1 MLDDPMT
8 PRRPH
13 PRSISLRA
21 CAPRTLHTMAEQSFG
36 YYPHPSSFDS
46 FSSLQYNQSPYD
58 TGYIGHDNNPFADT
72 NFVGTQPTPQ
82 DDAPSWSGSFSTPQT
97 DGIVFQR
104 RGAVSDAVP
113 DQASPEASNDS
124 VPKGLRIDTSCGSGN
139 LDQHHVQEQAAT
151 NLGSPVNIRPQH
163 LNSATT
169 PTSFPSSLNTYET
182 STPPTTLDMNHQR
195 GTLPLSL
202 AMPQNSPY
210 YISHQGMYENQQLSH
225 PHSAHPGR
233 PNQQPS
239 MQDQCH
245 YGPSS
250 SPQLHMHSLSAPP
263 YGPPTQNGFSIP
275 YTPSSIASS
284 SVRSVSPASTAAT
297 SAQPLDFSAYASP
310 VGEHDTGAGECIVP
324 VPSLSTLTFVN
335 GSPHSSAVS
344 VHLSATHQSNSL
356 VTSGHSHPSI
366 ARSSTVAPRPGNNHT
381 GSPIRRRAN
390 KQRLDDARR
399 KEICSY
405 ARDRPKA
412 RQEDIAIKYGVERST
427 ISKILKHKDKWLSL
441 DTNPR
446 KSIPVKHRPSKFPE
460 IETELLKWVRQCQE
474 NGTNITDT
482 RIKAKAKECAA
493 EIGLPEGKFKAS
505 SGWIENFKLRNSL
518 TRRSQDERDPSPQHE
533 SGEDLEQMDE
543 DETMPT
549 SASQTTQLEDSD
561 SHNADRVEQN
571 SFNSM
576 TTVSTDL
583 DHGLM
588 SQDNSFS
595 TFSTDPMSNATQ
607 DLSAFQSNT
616 PLSSAVSSF
625 ASSPSATR
633 PQRALNDGGLRS
645 RAHSHSVAMRAVG
658 PASSPQVGVC
668 SIQPMSPVR
677 LDMRFAGTPTSAAIP
692 RFPSPLSAS
701 TSVSG
706 NGLAMAHNARYSPIS
721 QKHSRHPSDASAFSY
736 DVASQASTDIS
747 SIGSSLFDAPSPH
760 QTLEALDMVLK
771 YLEQPQTAGIA
782 SQLDC
787 RTFIAVRDRL
797 AERLVQSLPA
807 SSDSEPLGLDGGL
820 A

>member
-1 MLDDPMT
+1 MLDDPMI
-8 PRRPH
+8 PQRPYH
-13 PRSISLRA
+13 LPTLPRSIS
-21 CAPRTLHTMAEQSFG
+21 PRTPITRTPRTMTEQPFG
-36 YYPHPSSFDS
+36 YYQHPSSFDP
-46 FSSLQYNQSPYD
+46 FSGLQYNQPPYD
-58 TGYIGHDNNPFADT
+58 TGYIGNDSNPFADP
-72 NFVGTQPTPQ
+72 NFVSAQPVQ
-82 DDAPSWSGSFSTPQT
+82 DDTPSWSASFAAPNTNGVS
-97 DGIVFQR
+97 FQR
-104 RGAVSDAVP
+104 RGAVSDVAP
-113 DQASPEASNDS
+113 EQASPEASNDS
-124 VPKGLRIDTSCGSGN
+124 VPKGLRIDTSCGNGN
-139 LDQHHVQEQAAT
+139 LDQHHVQEAAT

-169 PTSFPSSLNTYET
+169 PTSFPSGLNTYET

-202 AMPQNSPY
+202 SMPQNSPY
-210 YISHQGMYENQQLSH
+210 YTSHQGVYDNQHMPH
-225 PHSAHPGR
+225 PHSAHPSR
-233 PNQQPS
+233 PNHQPLA
-239 MQDQCH
+239 QDQSH
-245 YGPSS
+245 YGPLR
-250 SPQLHMHSLSAPP
+250 SPQLHIHPLSAPP

-297 SAQPLDFSAYASP
+297 SAQPLDFSYASP
-310 VGEHDTGAGECIVP
+310 VGDYDMGT
-324 VPSLSTLTFVN
+324 
-335 GSPHSSAVS
+335 VS
-344 VHLSATHQSNSL
+344 VHPSAIHQPNLL
-356 VTSGHSHPSI
+356 VTGSHPHPSI
-366 ARSSTVAPRPGNNHT
+366 ARSSAGISRSVNNNTV
-381 GSPIRRRAN
+381 SPIRRRAN

-460 IETELLKWVRQCQE
+460 IETELLKWVKQCQQ

-518 TRRSQDERDPSPQHE
+518 TRRSQDERDASPPRE
-533 SGEDLEQMDE
+533 GGEDPEQMDE
-543 DETMPT
+543 DESIPM
-549 SASQTTQLEDSD
+549 SASQATQAEDGD
-561 SHNADRVEQN
+561 NYDADGVEQN
-571 SFNSM
+571 SFNSVL
-576 TTVSTDL
+576 TVSTDL
-583 DHGLM
+583 EPGLLPH
-588 SQDNSFS
+588 DNSFS
-595 TFSTDPMSNATQ
+595 TFSTDSMLNTTQDFSAFHSDTPMS
-607 DLSAFQSNT
+607 SA
-616 PLSSAVSSF
+616 ASSF
-625 ASSPSATR
+625 ASSPSGPR
-633 PQRALNDGGLRS
+633 PQRALNDAGLRS
-645 RAHSHSVAMRAVG
+645 RAHSHSVAMRAMG
-658 PASSPQVGVC
+658 PMGSPQVGACPV
-668 SIQPMSPVR
+668 QPMSPAR

-701 TSVSG
+701 TSASG
-706 NGLAMAHNARYSPIS
+706 NGLAMAHNARYSPMS

-747 SIGSSLFDAPSPH
+747 SLGSSLFETPSPH

-771 YLEQPQTAGIA
+771 YLQQPQTASIA
-782 SQLDC
+782 SHLD
-787 RTFIAVRDRL
+787 RNTFAAVRERL
-797 AERLVQSLPA
+797 AERLMQSLPVSSESGPL
-807 SSDSEPLGLDGGL
+807 SSDSGL

>member
-1 MLDDPMT
+1 MT
-8 PRRPH
+8 
-13 PRSISLRA
+13 
-21 CAPRTLHTMAEQSFG
+21 EQSFG
-36 YYPHPSSFDS
+36 YYQHPPSFDP

-58 TGYIGHDNNPFADT
+58 TGYIGNDNNPFVDA
-72 NFVGTQPTPQ
+72 NFVGAQSAPQ
-82 DDAPSWSGSFSTPQT
+82 DDTPSWSASFANPDTNGAS
-97 DGIVFQR
+97 FQR

-113 DQASPEASNDS
+113 EQANPEASNDS
-124 VPKGLRIDTSCGSGN
+124 VPKGLRIDTSCGNGS
-139 LDQHHVQEQAAT
+139 LDQHHVQETAM

-169 PTSFPSSLNTYET
+169 PTSFPSGLNTYET

-195 GTLPLSL
+195 GTLSLSL
-202 AMPQNSPY
+202 TMPQNSTY
-210 YISHQGMYENQQLSH
+210 YTNHQEMYDNQHLSH

-233 PNQQPS
+233 ANHQPLT
-239 MQDQCH
+239 QDQCH
-245 YGPSS
+245 YGPSR
-250 SPQLHMHSLSAPP
+250 SPQLHMHPLSAPP
-263 YGPPTQNGFSIP
+263 YGPPAQNGFSIP
-275 YTPSSIASS
+275 YTPSSMASS

-297 SAQPLDFSAYASP
+297 SAQPLDLSAYASP
-310 VGEHDTGAGECIVP
+310 VGEYDIGAGECAVP
-324 VPSLSTLTFVN
+324 APSLSSLTLVN

-344 VHLSATHQSNSL
+344 VHPSAMHQPNLL
-356 VTSGHSHPSI
+356 VNGSHPHPSV
-366 ARSSTVAPRPGNNHT
+366 ARSSVGTSRSGNNHT
-381 GSPIRRRAN
+381 VSPIRRRAN

-460 IETELLKWVRQCQE
+460 IETELLKWVKQCQE

-505 SGWIENFKLRNSL
+505 SGWIENFKLRNNL
-518 TRRSQDERDPSPQHE
+518 TRRSQDDRDASPPHG
-533 SGEDLEQMDE
+533 GEDPEQMDE
-543 DETMPT
+543 DENMPI
-549 SASQTTQLEDSD
+549 SASQATQAEDD
-561 SHNADRVEQN
+561 DNYDADGVGQT

-576 TTVSTDL
+576 LTASTDL
-583 DHGLM
+583 EPGLM
-588 SQDNSFS
+588 PHDNSFS
-595 TFSTDPMSNATQ
+595 TFSTDSMSNTPQ
-607 DLSAFQSNT
+607 DFSAFQSNT
-616 PLSSAVSSF
+616 PLSSVASSF
-625 ASSPSATR
+625 ASSPSAAR
-633 PQRALNDGGLRS
+633 PQRALNDAGLRS

-658 PASSPQVGVC
+658 PAGSPQVGAC
-668 SIQPMSPVR
+668 PIQPMSPAR
-677 LDMRFAGTPTSAAIP
+677 LDMRFTGTPTSAAIP

-706 NGLAMAHNARYSPIS
+706 NGLAMAHNARYSPMS

-747 SIGSSLFDAPSPH
+747 SIGPSLFEAPSPH

-771 YLEQPQTAGIA
+771 YLQQPQTAGIA
-782 SQLDC
+782 SHLD
-787 RTFIAVRDRL
+787 RSTFAAVRERL

-807 SSDSEPLGLDGGL
+807 SSQSGPLGSDGSP

>member
-97 DGIVFQR
+97 DGIAFQR

-493 EIGLPEGKFKAS
+493 EIGLPEGKFKAMS
-505 SGWIENFKLRNSL
+505 
-518 TRRSQDERDPSPQHE
+518 
-533 SGEDLEQMDE
+533 
-543 DETMPT
+543 ETHPLSMN
-549 SASQTTQLEDSD
+549 QTTQLEDSD

-633 PQRALNDGGLRS
+633 PQRALNDG
-645 RAHSHSVAMRAVG
+645 A
-658 PASSPQVGVC
+658 
-668 SIQPMSPVR
+668 MSPVR

-736 DVASQASTDIS
+736 DIASQASTDIS